1 MAVMRMVG
9 NGHALPAHAR
19 VREEEGR
26 YVVELDVSDFTD
38 GELEV
43 EAIGPIVTVH
53 GEQIELDQ
61 DEGLAFHLRER
72 FEESFRLPD
81 DVDPDG
87 LTAHYRHGLLEIHAP
102 RRRLARREIR
112 IEPGSSYAVNPDAA
126 AC

>member
-9 NGHALPAHAR
+9 TGHALPSHAR

-26 YVVELDVSDFTD
+26 YVVELDVSDFTE

-43 EAIGPIVTVH
+43 EAIGPIVTVR
-53 GEQIELDQ
+53 GEQIELDK
-61 DEGLAFHLRER
+61 DEGLAFRLRER

-87 LTAHYRHGLLEIHAP
+87 LTARHRHGLPEIHAP

-112 IEPGSSYAVNPDAA
+112 IEPALPYAVNPDAA

>member
-1 MAVMRMVG
+1 MVG

-102 RRRLARREIR
+102 RRRLARREVR
-112 IEPGSSYAVNPDAA
+112 IEPASPYAVNADAA

>member
-1 MAVMRMVG
+1 MAVMRMAG
-9 NGHALPAHAR
+9 TGRTLPAHAR

-26 YVVELDVSDFTD
+26 YVVELDVSDFRD

-43 EAIGPIVTVH
+43 EAIGPIVTVR
-53 GEQIELDQ
+53 GEQIEPAQ
-61 DEGLAFHLRER
+61 DEGLAFRLRER

-112 IEPGSSYAVNPDAA
+112 IEPASPYAMNHDAA